1 MRWSMSRSA
10 TSPRSSPWAVSE
22 EFRFAAG
29 EVKRIGVRRP
39 FARVLTPR
47 MSHIVR
53 FDAASPPI
61 RMTGIFAERN
71 WAITTPLSFALP
83 LSGSKNT
90 PAIFSATHRET
101 KERMSPL
108 AHNSE

>member
-1 MRWSMSRSA
+1 MS
-10 TSPRSSPWAVSE
+10 E
-22 EFRFAAG
+22 GFRFAAG
-29 EVKRIGVRRP
+29 EVKRIGARRP

-61 RMTGIFAERN
+61 RMTGIFAARN
-71 WAITTPLSFALP
+71 WAITAPLSFALP

-90 PAIFSATHRET
+90 PAIFSATQRSE